1 MIKEQVVVIDKIG
14 FHARTAALFAKEAAT
29 FSAMIKIEFNNK
41 SVNGKSMLAIM
52 TLGVKSNDRIEI
64 TADGSDE
71 QATIAS
77 LVKLIQNN
85 FNL

>member
-1 MIKEQVVVIDKIG
+1 MIKEKVVVIDKIG
-14 FHARTAALFAKEAAT
+14 FHARTAALFAKEATT

-52 TLGVKSNDRIEI
+52 TLGVKSNDSIEI
-64 TADGSDE
+64 IADGADE
-71 QATIAS
+71 KEAIAS